1 MKTIATVIV
10 AAGLA
15 AVTTSASAFRGPCDN
30 DRYSGGYAPYY
41 NSYAPVP
48 ALSEEQIKAQQ
59 DAVAAQQKA
68 AAEYFAQIEEQRK
81 AQMAAF
87 EAQQKAAAEH
97 FAQMEEQRK
106 AQVEAFA
113 ASQKAAAERFQQMEI
128 QPTAPH
134 AFAPP
139 VAEPRFAEIEKQA
152 AAIRAEMQKE
162 RAAMQAEMDKRH
174 EEMQAMMQQR
184 RQEMEKNREQMLTDC
199 QPFKIGRASCRERV

>member
-68 AAEYFAQIEEQRK
+68 AAEYFAQI
-81 AQMAAF
+81 
-87 EAQQKAAAEH
+87 
-97 FAQMEEQRK
+97 EEQRK

-199 QPFKIGRASCRERV
+199 QPFTPARFGRPVPVAVQAAEQQ